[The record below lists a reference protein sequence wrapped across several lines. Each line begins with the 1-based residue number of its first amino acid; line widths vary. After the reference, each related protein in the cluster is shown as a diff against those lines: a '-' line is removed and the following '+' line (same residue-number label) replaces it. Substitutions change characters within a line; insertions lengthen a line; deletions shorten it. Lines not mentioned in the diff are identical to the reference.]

1 MSEALGLAEVV
12 GWSASMVV
20 LDTLEKSAG
29 VRLLQVEFNDLAG
42 AMIKIAGPLGAV
54 RTSLDAGKS
63 VADAMRVRSTVL
75 VIPNPAP
82 EARPAWDA
90 TPEFNPLMEQAVVKV
105 PAGET
110 KRDSMNDQA
119 GFAVGLIETQGFTA
133 IFEAIDTA
141 CKAADVEVL
150 AREKLGGGYI
160 TVVIKGDVAAVNAA
174 IDAGKAKVEGL
185 GKLIAAH
192 VIPNP
197 TKAVLSL
204 LPK

>member
-1 MSEALGLAEVV
+1 MIEALGLAEVV

-63 VADAMRVRSTVL
+63 VADAMQVRSTVL

-90 TPEFNPLMEQAVVKV
+90 TPEFNPLMEQAAVKV

>member
-1 MSEALGLAEVV
+1 MIEALGLAEVV

-63 VADAMRVRSTVL
+63 VADAMQVRSTVL

-90 TPEFNPLMEQAVVKV
+90 TPEFNPLMEQAAVKV

-141 CKAADVEVL
+141 
-150 AREKLGGGYI
+150 
-160 TVVIKGDVAAVNAA
+160 
-174 IDAGKAKVEGL
+174 
-185 GKLIAAH
+185 
-192 VIPNP
+192 
-197 TKAVLSL
+197 
-204 LPK
+204 